1 MSSYLIHTINYGDNQ
16 MRTRSFSSKLKNQ
29 RILYQLIIGTF
40 KKSIHPFFGQ
50 NYFRSYQY
58 TQYILCLLSK
68 LGRKSLISKNW
79 HYVPEMQRL
88 LAHLA
93 FANRGGLFLHRVV
106 FNFLETPFYDLFS
119 SKRKYP
125 RTVRYFKTTGQL
137 GRNSM

>member
-1 MSSYLIHTINYGDNQ
+1 MDLV
-16 MRTRSFSSKLKNQ
+16 
-29 RILYQLIIGTF
+29 
-40 KKSIHPFFGQ
+40 
-50 NYFRSYQY
+50 
-58 TQYILCLLSK
+58 LCLLSK

-88 LAHLA
+88 LAPLA

-119 SKRKYP
+119 SKRKYLL
-125 RTVRYFKTTGQL
+125 VRYFKTTGQL